1 MNDKYILDGQIP
13 IPVGDLVEWAQWFE
27 KADRHVAQDV
37 IEGIRISTVFLGLD
51 HSFGRTPYPILF
63 ETMVFGGKFD
73 PDCKHAIKTKPTG
86 NRCPMCNE
94 LMMEGTKTIP
104 ERCSVKTCPMHNPHK
119 MGEPAKKK

>member
-73 PDCKHAIKTKPTG
+73 QEC
-86 NRCPMCNE
+86 
-94 LMMEGTKTIP
+94 
-104 ERCSVKTCPMHNPHK
+104 ERYATWEQAVVGHNQWCDK
-119 MGEPAKKK
+119 VAQS